1 MPFDYQALFLL
12 DGCFFCVCFF
22 VNSPLHIAQPIV
34 LNVLFLTAAIHVF
47 FFYQQEIMQSL
58 RSTSLLAKGGGGKC
72 GSPSKG
78 LRSQYYLQQIGASMQ
93 SLSYLKNYHG
103 DCRRVTSHI
112 SANHLN
118 LLIQGR
124 HPGVWYNT

>member
-1 MPFDYQALFLL
+1 MFFFFINKKSCKAYEAHLFLL
-12 DGCFFCVCFF
+12 
-22 VNSPLHIAQPIV
+22 
-34 LNVLFLTAAIHVF
+34 
-47 FFYQQEIMQSL
+47 
-58 RSTSLLAKGGGGKC
+58 RGGKC

-93 SLSYLKNYHG
+93 SLSYLKNDHG